1 MYVILSEHK
10 SIMIHLTTMQKSGR
24 KTARPVGVNFGV
36 FPQVLTTMLLI
47 SLLPLASLWYVNTR
61 LSQRDINQNITT
73 NLEQITE
80 ALVLQTN
87 NWVSTN
93 LRMLSYSAQLEAI
106 RNMDS
111 EAQKPI
117 LKAMN
122 DSYEWIYLAFTV
134 NASGENIG
142 RNDEQKPEAYYF
154 GDRSYFKQVM
164 EDNLAVGQQMLIGR
178 TSGKPSLVLAKAVID
193 NDANKIGIVAMSA
206 QVQEISDAVVK
217 ARVGE
222 TGFAFLLDETG
233 QVIAHGQPENLSEV
247 LEDYSEHPALQSP
260 VEAVFNYTL
269 DNEKFVSYTKTTD
282 LGWTMVVQQDY
293 NEAFASLRRSRQLGV
308 ALLLITISLV
318 LLIAYLLTRRFVKP
332 IQNLTGIADEVSRGR
347 SSKEIIETQRNDEI
361 GALAKAIERM
371 RVSINLAFKEL
382 DKK

>member
-1 MYVILSEHK
+1 
-10 SIMIHLTTMQKSGR
+10 MIHLSTMQKSGR
-24 KTARPVGVNFGV
+24 KTGRPTFGV

-47 SLLPLASLWYVNTR
+47 SLLPLASLWYVNSR

-73 NLEQITE
+73 NLEQIAE
-80 ALVLQTN
+80 SLVLQTN

-93 LRMLSYSAQLEAI
+93 LRMLSYSAQLDAI
-106 RNMDS
+106 RYMDS
-111 EAQKPI
+111 EAQKPV
-117 LKAMN
+117 LQAMN

-142 RNDEQKPEAYYF
+142 RNDEQKPEEYYF

-164 EDNLAVGQQMLIGR
+164 EEGLAIGQQMLIGR
-178 TSGKPSLVLAKAVID
+178 TSGKPSLVLAKPVID
-193 NDANKIGIVAMSA
+193 SKDNKLGIVAMSA

-222 TGFAFLLDETG
+222 TGFAFLLDEKG

-260 VEAVFNYTL
+260 VEEVFNYTL
-269 DNEKFVSYTKTTD
+269 EKDRFVSYTKTTD

-293 NEAFASLRRSRQLGV
+293 NEAYASLKRSRQLGI

-332 IQNLTGIADEVSRGR
+332 IQNLTGIADEISRGR